1 MKQSSNKRFKQ
12 WGALK
17 QVYRNPR
24 ETHGAVFHA
33 IANITQLTLEAGE
46 HLFDVEYDSN
56 DI

>member
-1 MKQSSNKRFKQ
+1 
-12 WGALK
+12 
-17 QVYRNPR
+17 VYRHPR